1 MKSVASL
8 CLLLTLLPA
17 LGFAEAP
24 GQPSAKP
31 AAKSGA
37 EVRAPDS
44 AKTAAAPSRP
54 GSPQAQID
62 SGAPAPPQVNAKGY
76 VLVAHPSGQVL
87 VESNADERL
96 EPASLTKIMSAY
108 VVFHELAAGHIALT
122 DQVLISEKAWR
133 TGGSRMFAD
142 VGKQILLE
150 DLVKG
155 MVIQSGNDASVALAE
170 HVAGSEEGF
179 VKLMNEH
186 AQRLGMTNS
195 HFANATGLPDPEE
208 YATAR
213 DLAKVATATIRE
225 FPEYYKWYSV
235 KEYLYNNIK
244 QRNRNLLLWRDDSV
258 DGVKTGHT
266 QGAGYCLVASAR
278 RDGMRLTSVVMG
290 AASPEARAQASL
302 ALLNY
307 GFRAYEG
314 QRIYDPHEQI
324 QTLRV
329 WMGDVTELPV
339 GPAEELSVIIP
350 RGRYDQLSGY
360 LQKNPDLVAPIA
372 KGDRVGDI
380 VISLGDR
387 ELLREPLVALRDV
400 AEGGLWAKIRDTI
413 LRWFS

>member
-8 CLLLTLLPA
+8 CLLLCLVPA
-17 LGFAEAP
+17 LAHAQTPPASP
-24 GQPSAKP
+24 GKAAAKAQSPGTAKP
-31 AAKSGA
+31 AVQS
-37 EVRAPDS
+37 S
-44 AKTAAAPSRP
+44 APSA
-54 GSPQAQID
+54 AQVD
-62 SGAPAPPQVNAKGY
+62 SVALGPPQIAAKAY

-87 VESNADERL
+87 AESNGDERL

-108 VVFHELAAGHIALT
+108 VVFHELTAGHVALD
-122 DQVLISEKAWR
+122 DQVLISERAWR

-142 VGKQILLE
+142 VNKQIVLE

-170 HVAGSEEGF
+170 HIAGSEEGF
-179 VKLMNEH
+179 AKLMNSH

-235 KEYLYNNIK
+235 KEYLFNNIK

-307 GFRAYEG
+307 GFRAFEG
-314 QRIYDPHEQI
+314 QRLYDPHAQI
-324 QTLRV
+324 ETLRV
-329 WMGDVTELPV
+329 WMGETTELPV
-339 GPAEELSVIIP
+339 GPAEEVSVIIP

-360 LQKNPDLVAPIA
+360 IQKTPDIVAPIA

-380 VISLGDR
+380 VISLGDQ
-387 ELLREPLVALRDV
+387 EILREPLVALRDV